1 MIFHAAH
8 HDRTAHAGVSAVG
21 AAWVDS
27 GTVLGII
34 VVDANRPALIAASRG
49 GLLKQFRTVR

>member
-8 HDRTAHAGVSAVG
+8 HDRAAHAGVSAVG

-27 GTVLGII
+27 GTGII